1 MAGLTDKRKKR
12 PPKTAEGKKAVRRVW
27 VRSNEE
33 LPEGN
38 ERTVRNDGPHP
49 APKAVNTASPPSPAP
64 PSTPP
69 SVTSNGRAATKI
81 VAAAQDPVRLYLT
94 EMGRVPLLDEEQELQ
109 LASRLART
117 RDRYRRLL
125 LSSDYVL
132 RRATVVLERVRRGDL
147 RLDRTIDIWVSDH
160 AKKEAIKSK
169 LGPNLEDLRQL
180 LPANGR
186 DFYTAINRRNP
197 DSERHEAWERTVRRR
212 VRATELIEELD
223 LRMQVLEPLL
233 DELMRVKAAMLG
245 LKRELPRRSSRPDTP
260 KQRVARDH
268 LHWLMAMTRESPQT
282 LARRV
287 FRTLECRRRY
297 LAARQSLAG
306 SNLRLVV
313 SIAKNYRNRG
323 LSFLD
328 LIQEGNVGLMRA
340 VDKFEYLRGHKF
352 STYAI
357 WWIRQAIE
365 RSLADHSRTVRLPFN
380 LQKPLKHVQ
389 LVLHQF
395 LAEHGREP
403 RVEEVAELT
412 GLSLEDTGCLLRCS
426 QPVLSLD
433 QPMADDVP
441 SHLQETLA
449 DPNSPDTMFQLC
461 RQALKQELE
470 KFLQSLEPRERE
482 ILQMRYGLKDG
493 TSRTLAE
500 VGESFSVSRETVRQI
515 EKGAFRKLRDCRNF
529 RMLLELIDQP
539 TELTEQ

>member
-12 PPKTAEGKKAVRRVW
+12 PPKAAEGKKALRRVW
-27 VRSNEE
+27 VRSSDE
-33 LPEGN
+33 LPDGQ
-38 ERTVRNDGPHP
+38 ERSVRADAAHP
-49 APKAVNTASPPSPAP
+49 APTAARTAP
-64 PSTPP
+64 PTSPTPP
-69 SVTSNGRAATKI
+69 SAPASVPTVVKRAH
-81 VAAAQDPVRLYLT
+81 DPVRLYLT
-94 EMGRVPLLDEEQELQ
+94 EMGRLPLLDEEQELQ
-109 LASRLART
+109 LASRLAQT
-117 RDRYRRLL
+117 RQRFRRLL

-160 AKKEAIKSK
+160 AEKEAIKSK
-169 LGPNLEDLRQL
+169 LGPNLETLRQL

-197 DSERHEAWERTVRRR
+197 EHERHAAWERTVRRR
-212 VRATELIEELD
+212 VRATELIEEFD

-233 DELMRVKAAMLG
+233 DELLRIKASMLA
-245 LKRELPRRSSRPDTP
+245 LKRQLSRRSTRPDTP
-260 KQRVARDH
+260 KQRIAREQ

-287 FRTLECRRRY
+287 FRTLESRRRY
-297 LAARQSLAG
+297 LTARQSLAG

-313 SIAKNYRNRG
+313 SIAKHYRNRG

-340 VDKFEYLRGHKF
+340 VDKFEYRRGHKF

-403 RVEEVAELT
+403 RLDEVADIA
-412 GLSLEDTGCLLRCS
+412 GLSLEDTSCLLRCS
-426 QPVLSLD
+426 QPLLSLD
-433 QPMADDVP
+433 QPMTDGIASLRESV
-441 SHLQETLA
+441 A
-449 DPNSPDTMFQLC
+449 DPNSPDTLFQLC
-461 RQALKQELE
+461 RQALKQKLE
-470 KFLQSLEPRERE
+470 RFLDSLEPRERE
-482 ILQMRYGLKDG
+482 VLQMRYGLKDG

-500 VGESFSVSRETVRQI
+500 VGDVFSVSRETVRQI
-515 EKGAFRKLRDCRNF
+515 EKGAFPQIAQLQEFSNAARTGRSAHRRF
-529 RMLLELIDQP
+529 
-539 TELTEQ
+539 